1 MTREYIRKAAQYFK
15 IMNSISLD
23 KNALRQLLQVL
34 LFFKRWLNYIQDS
47 SKGQKNNLKEH
58 WKQFISKHT
67 YKDLIH
73 SISGFIGL
81 VSYLQINHQDIA
93 IVPWTTNQDD
103 VENYFSLQRSRISG
117 GELTMKA
124 YMEGNA
130 SIATDMLVKAEKQEA
145 TKEAFI
151 GSYASVVTP
160 NFTSVPLK
168 RKKRSFM
175 LKNERY
181 QKLNVAQ
188 VNIMK

>member
-67 YKDLIH
+67 YKDLIR
-73 SISGFIGL
+73 SISDFIGL

-93 IVPWTTNQDD
+93 IVP
-103 VENYFSLQRSRISG
+103 
-117 GELTMKA
+117 
-124 YMEGNA
+124 
-130 SIATDMLVKAEKQEA
+130 
-145 TKEAFI
+145 
-151 GSYASVVTP
+151 
-160 NFTSVPLK
+160 
-168 RKKRSFM
+168 
-175 LKNERY
+175 
-181 QKLNVAQ
+181 
-188 VNIMK
+188 

>member
-15 IMNSISLD
+15 IMNSISLE

-34 LFFKRWLNYIQDS
+34 LFFKRWFSYIQDS

-67 YKDLIH
+67 YKDLIR
-73 SISGFIGL
+73 SIRGFIGL

-93 IVPWTTNQDD
+93 IVPRTTNQDD

-117 GELTMKA
+117 GELTVKA

-145 TKEAFI
+145 TKKHLLA
-151 GSYASVVTP
+151 
-160 NFTSVPLK
+160 L
-168 RKKRSFM
+168 M
-175 LKNERY
+175 
-181 QKLNVAQ
+181 QQ
-188 VNIMK
+188 W